1 MQNLADCID
10 AITGTTTTTTSTT
23 IPTDPDT
30 TDPDTTDP
38 DTSDPDTSDPDTTD
52 PDTTDPTGIPTTSEE
67 DDFCEGLILE
77 EGDICDGPLTD
88 DEGNDFFEWDEYDED
103 VYLTDGSYKVQYLYT
118 EDSMKLAATCIILSN
133 MVISSILIL
142 LSGIFF
148 FTKTRKRKLLSEIRT
163 VDSKDLDSVYKNLY
177 KLKKQIEKTFKEEV
191 RVNINLDLINPYGVV
206 QDQVSDRI
214 KNINNIAAELDYT
227 KVAVINLVKQFN
239 DLEEKLTKEILLE
252 RLELISSGMFEIIFT
267 GQKITTP
274 IEDSYVKVKKLSKKR
289 VRKPKTYTAK
299 YTRLSLGFSSILIIA
314 GLGIGIYAMQQV
326 YFTDIQYQASQQALE
341 QVYTADDDVKISRTQ
356 QPKIN
361 ERLLSI
367 FNDVPVFESLS
378 DTLLD
383 NIYANA
389 VDYSPDV
396 FGQLEIASINL
407 SQFIVSGTDEQSLEF
422 GPGHYMQT
430 ALPGNGGNVGIAG
443 HRTTFGAPFAKLDQV
458 QIGDELILT
467 VDSKKFHYV
476 VDEVRIVEA
485 IGGEYVLYNR
495 GDDRLTLTTCH
506 PRYSA
511 RQRLVVTGILTRIES
526 VN

>member
-1 MQNLADCID
+1 MNKIALLKGGLNSENEVSLKTAEACLFALKELKYEIVEID
-10 AITGTTTTTTSTT
+10 IKDQFISKIINSKVSKCFNALHGSLGENGS
-23 IPTDPDT
+23 IP
-30 TDPDTTDP
+30 
-38 DTSDPDTSDPDTTD
+38 
-52 PDTTDPTGIPTTSEE
+52 GLLNCLKIP
-67 DDFCEGLILE
+67 
-77 EGDICDGPLTD
+77 
-88 DEGNDFFEWDEYDED
+88 
-103 VYLTDGSYKVQYLYT
+103 YT
-118 EDSMKLAATCIILSN
+118 HSGVMA
-133 MVISSILIL
+133 SSIA
-142 LSGIFF
+142 
-148 FTKTRKRKLLSEIRT
+148 
-163 VDSKDLDSVYKNLY
+163 
-177 KLKKQIEKTFKEEV
+177 
-191 RVNINLDLINPYGVV
+191 IN
-206 QDQVSDRI
+206 
-214 KNINNIAAELDYT
+214 K
-227 KVAVINLVKQFN
+227 
-239 DLEEKLTKEILLE
+239 KLTKEILLE
-252 RLELISSGMFEIIFT
+252 RLELISSGMFKIIFT

-289 VRKPKTYTAK
+289 VRKPKTYSAK

-341 QVYTADDDVKISRTQ
+341 QVYTAADDDVEISRTQ

-383 NIYANA
+383 NINANA

-430 ALPGNGGNVGIAG
+430 ALPGTGGNVGIAG

-511 RQRLVVTGILTRIES
+511 KQRLVVTGILTRIEAA
-526 VN
+526 N

>member
-1 MQNLADCID
+1 MQSLSECID
-10 AITGTTTTTTSTT
+10 AITGSTSTTTTT
-23 IPTDPDT
+23 IPTEP
-30 TDPDTTDP
+30 
-38 DTSDPDTSDPDTTD
+38 
-52 PDTTDPTGIPTTSEE
+52 DPTEPDPTEPDPTEPIGTPTTNEE
-67 DDFCEGLILE
+67 DDFCDGLILE
-77 EGDICDGPLTD
+77 EGDVCVGPLTD

-103 VYLTDGSYKVQYLYT
+103 VYLTDGSYKVQYFYT
-118 EDSMKLAATCIILSN
+118 EDSMRLAATGINLSN
-133 MVISSILIL
+133 MVISSILVL
-142 LSGIFF
+142 FSGIFF

-163 VDSKDLDSVYKNLY
+163 VDSKDLDSVYKNLF
-177 KLKKQIEKTFKEEV
+177 KLKKQIEKIFKEEV

-206 QDQVSDRI
+206 QKQVSDRI

-227 KVAVINLVKQFN
+227 RVAVINLVRQFN
-239 DLEEKLTKEILLE
+239 NLEEILTKEILLE
-252 RLELISSGMFEIIFT
+252 RLELISSGKFEIIFT

-274 IEDSYVKVKKLSKKR
+274 IEDTYVKVKKLSKKR
-289 VRKPKTYTAK
+289 GRKPKTYSAK
-299 YTRLSLGFSSILIIA
+299 FTRLSLGFSSILIIA
-314 GLGIGIYAMQQV
+314 GLGIGIYSMQQV
-326 YFTDIQYQASQQALE
+326 YFTDMQYQASQEALE
-341 QVYTADDDVKISRTQ
+341 QVYTAADDDVEISSGQ
-356 QPKIN
+356 KPKIN
-361 ERLLSI
+361 ERLLSL

-383 NIYANA
+383 NINSNA

-430 ALPGNGGNVGIAG
+430 ALPGTGGNVGIAG

-467 VDSKKFHYV
+467 VESKKFHYT

-511 RQRLVVTGILTRIES
+511 KQRLVVTGSLTRIES

>member
-1 MQNLADCID
+1 
-10 AITGTTTTTTSTT
+10 
-23 IPTDPDT
+23 
-30 TDPDTTDP
+30 
-38 DTSDPDTSDPDTTD
+38 
-52 PDTTDPTGIPTTSEE
+52 
-67 DDFCEGLILE
+67 
-77 EGDICDGPLTD
+77 
-88 DEGNDFFEWDEYDED
+88 
-103 VYLTDGSYKVQYLYT
+103 
-118 EDSMKLAATCIILSN
+118 MKLAATGINLSN

-177 KLKKQIEKTFKEEV
+177 KLKKQIEKIFKEEV

-341 QVYTADDDVKISRTQ
+341 QVYTAADDDVEISRTQ

-361 ERLLSI
+361 ERLLAI

-383 NIYANA
+383 NINANA